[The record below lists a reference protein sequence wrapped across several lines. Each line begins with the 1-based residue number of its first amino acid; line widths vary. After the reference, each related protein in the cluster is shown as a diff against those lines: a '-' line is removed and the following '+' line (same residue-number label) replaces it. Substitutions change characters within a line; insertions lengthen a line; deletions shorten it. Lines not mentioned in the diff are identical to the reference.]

1 MELTKVSQIIEQL
14 ERTFDKEFAMGMDVV
29 LQYHLS
35 GEDSGDYQIIIQ
47 NDTLKIEKGVHNS
60 PNVTVKM
67 SAKTWLGLFNNTVNP
82 MLAFTTG
89 KIKVKG
95 DFGLAMKFPKIFPPS

>member
-1 MELTKVSQIIEQL
+1 MELTKVSQIIDRL
-14 ERTFDKEFAMGMDVV
+14 KRDFDYEIAREMDVV

-35 GEDSGDYQIIIQ
+35 GEDSGDYQIIIK
-47 NDTLKIEKGVHNS
+47 NGTLKIEKGIHDS

-67 SAKTWLGLFNNTVNP
+67 TDKTWLGLFNNTVNP